1 MSISEIEGKIN
12 SFVPKFIELMDNFKL
27 DKALEHTMNL
37 SDSLNKYID
46 TLRPWTLTSEENK
59 AELENILIRLL
70 NGIYAV
76 SMKLANCY
84 AE

>member
-1 MSISEIEGKIN
+1 
-12 SFVPKFIELMDNFKL
+12 MDTFKL

-76 SMKLANCY
+76 SMKLCKLLCRIK
-84 AE
+84 